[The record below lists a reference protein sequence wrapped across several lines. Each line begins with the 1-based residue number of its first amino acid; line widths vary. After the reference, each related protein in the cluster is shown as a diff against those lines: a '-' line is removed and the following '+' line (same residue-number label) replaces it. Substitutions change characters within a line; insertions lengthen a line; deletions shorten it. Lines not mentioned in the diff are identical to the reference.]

1 MTVADQL
8 KIIDNKINPN
18 QAQYDLDRLAAKIS
32 AYTSGDLRKYE
43 YLTGEDLGYK
53 PSVLEKAKFEYSSL
67 SMTLNKAIKPLA
79 LLRNPL
85 NMIDSGLRYGSYSF
99 VEIKRDAEKFKKI
112 PSLDSKNMEIK
123 RFLEKLNEFKK
134 SPLRKCENKEE
145 KDFVKKTP
153 KKIYHDEYYNV
164 YKKHYN
170 REKTKLI
177 ATKKKRFDYK
187 KLKLTDEY
195 DYTSDEEEDIKAN
208 LDEET
213 KNFIEEFKE
222 KEKGIDEKGI

>member
-8 KIIDNKINPN
+8 KIIDDKINPN
-18 QAQYDLDRLAAKIS
+18 QAHYDLERLAAKIS

-43 YLTGEDLGYK
+43 HLTGEDLGYK

-79 LLRNPL
+79 LLRNLL

-112 PSLDSKNMEIK
+112 PSLDSKNKETK

-134 SPLRKCENKEE
+134 SSLRKSENKEE
-145 KDFVKKTP
+145 KSFVKKTP
-153 KKIYHDEYYNV
+153 KK
-164 YKKHYN
+164 
-170 REKTKLI
+170 LI
-177 ATKKKRFDYK
+177 MTTIIMF
-187 KLKLTDEY
+187 
-195 DYTSDEEEDIKAN
+195 
-208 LDEET
+208 T
-213 KNFIEEFKE
+213 KNLTIGK
-222 KEKGIDEKGI
+222 KIN